1 MLTGTYIELLKPEFD
16 SLKINPEY
24 LQDDTQVNKEINVL
38 NTSRHASRNIC
49 IFLWIIVAV
58 TGLSCIAS
66 IAFEL
71 LDFPPLCSD
80 PAIKGSMMSF
90 FGFVPM
96 LVYYNV
102 QKGKLDKKLLLLKL
116 LRAHSSSN
124 VTA

>member
-1 MLTGTYIELLKPEFD
+1 MLTGTYIELLRPEFD

-38 NTSRHASRNIC
+38 KASRQALRNIC

-71 LDFPPLCSD
+71 LDFTPIFSD
-80 PAIKGSMMSF
+80 PAIKGCLMSLL
-90 FGFVPM
+90 GFVPM

-102 QKGKLDKKLLLLKL
+102 QKGKSDKKLLLLKL
-116 LRAHSSSN
+116 LRTHSSSN